1 MLTKQ
6 EIEVIRLVLD
16 GCSNKQIA
24 KALYITPKTV
34 GFHLS
39 NIYRKTHVCS
49 KVELVVSL
57 IRKNTKK
64 VLVFT
69 QNITTDSKCQS

>member
-1 MLTKQ
+1 MLTKR

-39 NIYRKTHVCS
+39 NIYRKTNV
-49 KVELVVSL
+49 
-57 IRKNTKK
+57 
-64 VLVFT
+64 
-69 QNITTDSKCQS
+69 